1 MKMGIH
7 SLPLLLHQ
15 WVVVVGVVEAAEALL
30 PLYQIQI
37 SKLYLTKCELYVA
50 YMRGHLVAEEVE
62 GAEEEEVATLH
73 LPLILLYSKLY
84 YENST

>member
-1 MKMGIH
+1 
-7 SLPLLLHQ
+7 LPLLLHQ
-15 WVVVVGVVEAAEALL
+15 WVVVVEAVGPLL
-30 PLYQIQI
+30 PLYQIQT

-62 GAEEEEVATLH
+62 GVEEEVATLH